1 MRANRRTGSTMP
13 GRWLRLAGGSAL
25 PLLLAACLLLSPAF
39 SPDHNWTLFPVDHP
53 PAAALARQAYLQDLV
68 AGYTTVHDPSHSAE
82 EAAWQAFV
90 ATHAGQP
97 PLAQLR
103 AVNRYVNERIAYVP
117 DHANWQRKDVWNT
130 PHQVFSRGG
139 DCEDLALLKLV
150 SLHLLGW
157 PQERLL
163 VVIGARAH
171 GDPARTHA
179 LLLTLLDDGSQ
190 VVLDNQSRLVMSPSD
205 YFSDFQPALAIGADS
220 FALVQAH

>member
-1 MRANRRTGSTMP
+1 VNRQVPYRTDTSN
-13 GRWLRLAGGSAL
+13 WLR
-25 PLLLAACLLLSPAF
+25 
-39 SPDHNWTLFPVDHP
+39 
-53 PAAALARQAYLQDLV
+53 
-68 AGYTTVHDPSHSAE
+68 
-82 EAAWQAFV
+82 
-90 ATHAGQP
+90 
-97 PLAQLR
+97 
-103 AVNRYVNERIAYVP
+103 
-117 DHANWQRKDVWNT
+117 KDIWNT
-130 PHQVFSRGG
+130 PREALMRGG
-139 DCEDLALLKLV
+139 DCEDMALLKMV

-171 GDPARTHA
+171 GDSARTHA